1 MRRAVSG
8 ERGFTLLELMV
19 AMTIFAV
26 LAVAGWQVF
35 DGVTRAREKAQYHA
49 DNLAALQYAYLQLQQ
64 DMGQIVAYQAPSNQS
79 SDNGNRSNNPNAPA
93 APTIEAFMSLNGEQ
107 ISFVRFADPDPRYQI
122 SPSLQRVDYIFADQR
137 LIRRQYSTLP
147 SSTLQNNADSVS
159 LDTVLLDGITEGRWQ
174 AYTPELSAKYPNP
187 QSASM
192 NSNNNANSMNN
203 KQGASENASIELLPA
218 GVGVSFSYEDMPI
231 TWQWALAPKA
241 LPQNSKKSASPPNA
255 TNNSNSA
262 NNDTDNNASVNDG
275 NVNNNN
281 NNDNTNTNNDRNN
294 E

>member
-1 MRRAVSG
+1 MSG

-64 DMGQIVAYQAPSNQS
+64 DMGQMVAYQAPSNQES
-79 SDNGNRSNNPNAPA
+79 SQQNKASSNTANDIPE
-93 APTIEAFMSLNGEQ
+93 PTIEAFMSLTGEQ

-174 AYTPELSAKYPNP
+174 AYTPELSAKYPNL
-187 QSASM
+187 QSASA
-192 NSNNNANSMNN
+192 SVNNNNNNNNSMNN
-203 KQGASENASIELLPA
+203 KQGASEHTSIELLPV

-241 LPQNSKKSASPPNA
+241 LPQNSKKSASPPN
-255 TNNSNSA
+255 TNTNNSA

>member
-1 MRRAVSG
+1 MSA

-35 DGVTRAREKAQYHA
+35 DSVTRARETAQYQA

-64 DMGQIVAYQAPSNQS
+64 DMAQIVAYQAPSTQEGSNQ
-79 SDNGNRSNNPNAPA
+79 NTVHPNADNETT
-93 APTIEAFMSLNGEQ
+93 APLIEAFMRLNAEQ

-122 SPSLQRVDYIFADQR
+122 SPSLQRVDYIFADKR

-147 SSTLQNNADSVS
+147 SSRPQNNADSVS

-174 AYTPELSAKYPNP
+174 AFTPELSAKYPNP
-187 QSASM
+187 QSASAH
-192 NSNNNANSMNN
+192 NNDNNANNNNN
-203 KQGASENASIELLPA
+203 KQDASENASIELLPV
-218 GVGVSFSYEDMPI
+218 GVGVGFTYQDMPI
-231 TWQWALAPKA
+231 TWQWALAPQA
-241 LPQNSKKSASPPNA
+241 LPQSSKKSASPPN
-255 TNNSNSA
+255 TEG
-262 NNDTDNNASVNDG
+262 DN
-275 NVNNNN
+275 
-281 NNDNTNTNNDRNN
+281 NTNNDTNNNANVNDDNSRNDNDNNANINNDMNN

>member
-49 DNLAALQYAYLQLQQ
+49 DNLATLQYAYLQLQQ

-192 NSNNNANSMNN
+192 NSNANSMNN

-241 LPQNSKKSASPPNA
+241 LPQNSKKSASPPN
-255 TNNSNSA
+255 TNNSA
-262 NNDTDNNASVNDG
+262 NNDTDNNASVNDD
-275 NVNNNN
+275 NVNNN
-281 NNDNTNTNNDRNN
+281 DNTNNDRNN